1 MIAALTQRAKSQVLA
16 VWPPSVLHWLFRIGR
31 VVQAELAWPLPVYIL
46 LFILSKITL
55 LLALLLP
62 WNILAT
68 LSLGQSSLRLEMIF
82 GQLASGVVVAIL
94 MALVLVCFGVHL
106 AAEAL
111 GAEMCERA
119 SATILDRHSKLGLSE
134 SLRSNAASD
143 YRRILRLFAMLAYST
158 IAVVLIGI
166 GYPTLLII
174 LVGYVI
180 LGALVVAML
189 PPASPQG
196 VSSELRGRA
205 WWGTGFICLVGWVI
219 HDAWRGTMPS
229 FWSVFFSLL
238 LARQTLIF
246 LMMSASTLGV
256 LWRRRERVEALF
268 VADRPFMTQSRQEAG
283 LTELLTE
290 DRRDAWLSPL
300 LAEMS
305 PERLSLDLAA
315 TQWTEQGRVA
325 YLVARPENSGD
336 DHSLMIRLFH
346 RSVVGMGHHEAELL
360 AHGTQNWPA
369 PTLIGKR
376 DVAGNLALIF
386 RCWGECEWAPPMMN
400 RNDTLALRGQILGCE
415 VPDDLAMRYLRSR
428 SRLPD
433 RATAINWPMFSGMAR
448 TASEVADCTR
458 LEAAWP
464 QLMQWLRHRPSQ
476 IVLPKMA
483 ARRMA
488 RGSNGGRL
496 ICNWTLWQWE
506 PLGFDWPWCE
516 RPEQDLRQC
525 LDVAAQLR
533 PSLADCLV
541 EDVLLV
547 AVVASFTDRSETG
560 AFSAMLDLLLPL
572 VNAVERCGLLYV
584 DAREH
589 AGDAYAHGPTRPLAQ
604 EEGK

>member
-1 MIAALTQRAKSQVLA
+1 MIAALTQRAKSQMLA
-16 VWPPSVLHWLFRIGR
+16 VWPPSVLQWLFRMGR

-46 LFILSKITL
+46 LFILSKLTL

-68 LSLGQSSLRLEMIF
+68 LSLGQSSLRLEMMF
-82 GQLASGVVVAIL
+82 GQLASGTVVGIL
-94 MALVLVCFGVHL
+94 MALVLFCFGVHL

-111 GAEMCERA
+111 GAKMCQRA

-134 SLRSNAASD
+134 ALRSSAASD
-143 YRRILRLFAMLAYST
+143 YRRILRLFAMLAYSI
-158 IAVVLIGI
+158 IAVVLIAI

-174 LVGYVI
+174 LIGYVI
-180 LGALVVAML
+180 LGAVVVAIL
-189 PPASPQG
+189 PPALPQG
-196 VSSELRGRA
+196 ISSELRGKA
-205 WWGTGFICLVGWVI
+205 WWGAGFICLVGWVI
-219 HDAWRGTMPS
+219 HDAWRGTLPS
-229 FWSVFFSLL
+229 FGTVFFTLL

-268 VADRPFMTQSRQEAG
+268 VADRPFMTQSHQEVG

-290 DRRDAWLSPL
+290 DRRDTWLPSL

-305 PERLSLDLAA
+305 PEHLSLDWAA

-325 YLVARPENSGD
+325 YLIAHSTNPGYE
-336 DHSLMIRLFH
+336 HSLMIRLFH

-360 AHGTQNWPA
+360 THGTEDWPT
-369 PTLIGKR
+369 PTLLGKR
-376 DVAGNLALIF
+376 DVEGNLALIF
-386 RCWGECEWAPPMMN
+386 RCWGKCEWAPPMTD

-415 VPDDLAMRYLRSR
+415 ISDDLALRYLRSR
-428 SRLPD
+428 SRLPE
-433 RATAINWPMFSGMAR
+433 RATTINWPMFSGMAR
-448 TASEVADCTR
+448 TASEVADCAR

-464 QLMQWLRHRPSQ
+464 KLTEWLRHRPSQ

-488 RGSNGGRL
+488 RGANGGRL
-496 ICNWTLWQWE
+496 ICNWTHWKWE
-506 PLGFDWPWCE
+506 PLGFDWPWSE
-516 RPEQDLRQC
+516 RPEHDLRQC
-525 LDVAAQLR
+525 LDAAAQVR
-533 PSLADCLV
+533 PVLADCLV

-572 VNAVERCGLLYV
+572 VNAVERCGLLV
-584 DAREH
+584 GDAREQ
-589 AGDAYAHGPTRPLAQ
+589 ASGAYAHGPTRPLAQ
-604 EEGK
+604 EEGE

>member
-1 MIAALTQRAKSQVLA
+1 MIPTLTQRAKSQVLA
-16 VWPPSVLHWLFRIGR
+16 VWPPSVLYWLFRMGR

-46 LFILSKITL
+46 LFILSKLTL

-82 GQLASGVVVAIL
+82 GQLASGVVVGIL
-94 MALVLVCFGVHL
+94 MALVLICFGVHL
-106 AAEAL
+106 AAETL
-111 GAEMCERA
+111 STKMCQQA
-119 SATILDRHSKLGLSE
+119 SATILDRHCKLGLSE
-134 SLRSNAASD
+134 SLRSSAASD
-143 YRRILRLFAMLAYST
+143 YRRILRLFAMLAYSI
-158 IAVVLIGI
+158 IAVILIAI
-166 GYPTLLII
+166 GYPALLII
-174 LVGYVI
+174 LIAYVI
-180 LGALVVAML
+180 LGALVVAIL
-189 PPASPQG
+189 PPALPQG
-196 VSSELRGRA
+196 ASSELRGKA

-229 FWSVFFSLL
+229 FATVFFTLL

-268 VADRPFMTQSRQEAG
+268 VADRPFMTQSRQEVE

-290 DRRDAWLSPL
+290 DRRDTWLPSL

-305 PERLSLDLAA
+305 AERLSLDLAA

-325 YLVARPENSGD
+325 YLVACSENPSC

-360 AHGTQNWPA
+360 AHGTRDWPT
-369 PTLIGKR
+369 PTLLGTR
-376 DVAGNLALIF
+376 DFEGNLALIF
-386 RCWGECEWAPPMMN
+386 RCWGKCEWAPPMMS
-400 RNDTLALRGQILGCE
+400 RNETLVLRGRILGCE
-415 VPDDLAMRYLRSR
+415 IPDDLALRYLRSR
-428 SRLPD
+428 TRLPE
-433 RATAINWPMFSGMAR
+433 RATTINWPMFSRMAR
-448 TASEVADCTR
+448 TPNEVTDCAR
-458 LEAAWP
+458 LEAVWP
-464 QLMQWLRHRPSQ
+464 QLMEWLRHRPSQ

-483 ARRMA
+483 ARRMS
-488 RGSNGGRL
+488 RGSHGGRL

-516 RPEQDLRQC
+516 RPEHDLRQC
-525 LDVAAQLR
+525 LDAAAKLR

-541 EDVLLV
+541 QDVLLV
-547 AVVASFTDRSETG
+547 AAVASFTDRSEMG
-560 AFSAMLDLLLPL
+560 AFSVMLDMLLPL
-572 VNAVERCGLLYV
+572 VNAVERCGLLYG